1 MRGFWQ
7 DIQRI
12 LQQPGQ
18 GLVKIIAL
26 NCGIF
31 ILLMI
36 FRLISIFSG
45 HSLAYD
51 SLLESL
57 TLSSQFS
64 HILQAP
70 WSLVSYFFV
79 HVELF
84 HLAFNMM
91 FLYWFGQILQEV
103 VGNNKSVQIYFIG
116 GLCGALA
123 FLLAYNFIPYFHQR
137 GDAYLLG
144 ASAGVFAIVMA
155 AATLRPNYEV
165 HLFLIG
171 IVRIKYIAGFYM
183 LWSLLE
189 TVGVNAGGNIAHL
202 GGALCGFYLAYVVEH
217 PFKWQWP
224 QKKDR
229 VFIDAKFTRETTP
242 RKPAEN
248 IDEEELNRILDKIS
262 KSGYDSLSKQEKRRL
277 FTASQKNE

>member
-1 MRGFWQ
+1 MRDFWQ
-7 DIQRI
+7 NIQRM

-18 GLVKIIAL
+18 GLLKIIVL
-26 NCGIF
+26 NCAIF
-31 ILLMI
+31 IFLML

-45 HSLAYD
+45 HSAAYD
-51 SLLESL
+51 GLLESL
-57 TLSSQFS
+57 TLSSNFT
-64 HILQAP
+64 HVLQAP
-70 WSLVSYFFV
+70 WSLITYFFV

-91 FLYWFGQILQEV
+91 FLYWFGMILQEV
-103 VGNNKSVQIYFIG
+103 IGNNKSVRVYFSG
-116 GLCGALA
+116 GITGAIA
-123 FLLAYNFIPYFHQR
+123 FFLAYNLIPYFVNR

-144 ASAGVFAIVMA
+144 ASAGVYAIVVA

-165 HLFLIG
+165 HLFLLG
-171 IVRIKYIAGFYM
+171 FVRIKYIAAFYM

-189 TVGVNAGGNIAHL
+189 TVGANAGGNIAHL
-202 GGALCGFYLAYVVEH
+202 GGALCGFCLGYWFEH
-217 PFKWQWP
+217 PITWRWP
-224 QKKDR
+224 QKKEQ
-229 VFIDAKFTRETTP
+229 VFRNSPHTRETGPKKTS
-242 RKPAEN
+242 EN

>member
-1 MRGFWQ
+1 MREFWQ
-7 DIQRI
+7 NTIRM
-12 LQQPGQ
+12 LMQPGQ
-18 GLVKIIAL
+18 GLLKIIAV
-26 NCGIF
+26 NCAIF
-31 ILLMI
+31 ILLMV

-45 HSLAYD
+45 RSLVYD
-51 SLLESL
+51 ALLESL

-70 WSLVSYFFV
+70 WSLLSYFFV
-79 HVELF
+79 HIEIF

-103 VGNNKSVQIYFIG
+103 IGNNKSVRIYFMG
-116 GLCGALA
+116 GLVGALA
-123 FLLAYNFIPYFHQR
+123 FFLAYNFIPFFIQR

-144 ASAGVFAIVMA
+144 ASAGVFAIVVA

-165 HLFLIG
+165 HLFLLG
-171 IVRIKYIAGFYM
+171 FVRIKYIAGFYM
-183 LWSLLE
+183 IWSLLE
-189 TVGVNAGGNIAHL
+189 TVGANAGGNIAHL
-202 GGALCGFYLAYVVEH
+202 GGALCGLCMGYLFEH
-217 PFKWQWP
+217 PLTWRWP

-229 VFIDAKFTRETTP
+229 VFINAPYTRTAPPHKGT
-242 RKPAEN
+242 EN

>member
-1 MRGFWQ
+1 MREFWQ
-7 DIQRI
+7 NIQRM
-12 LQQPGQ
+12 LLQPGQ
-18 GLVKIIAL
+18 GMLKIIAV
-26 NCGIF
+26 NCVIF
-31 ILLMI
+31 ILLMV

-45 HSLAYD
+45 NSPTYE

-57 TLSSQFS
+57 TLSSQLS

-70 WSLVSYFFV
+70 WSLITYFFV

-91 FLYWFGQILQEV
+91 FLYWFGMIIQDV
-103 VGNNKSVQIYFIG
+103 VGNNKSVRIYFMG
-116 GLCGALA
+116 GIMGAVA
-123 FLLAYNFIPYFHQR
+123 FFLAYNLIPYFISR

-144 ASAGVFAIVMA
+144 ASAGVFAIVVA

-165 HLFLIG
+165 HLFLLG
-171 IVRIKYIAGFYM
+171 FVRIKYIAGFYM

-189 TVGVNAGGNIAHL
+189 TVGANAGGNIAHL
-202 GGALCGFYLAYVVEH
+202 GGALCGLCMGYLIEH
-217 PFKWQWP
+217 PITWRLP

-229 VFIDAKFTRETTP
+229 IFVDAQFTREPAP
-242 RKPAEN
+242 RKAAEN
-248 IDEEELNRILDKIS
+248 INEEELNRILDKIS